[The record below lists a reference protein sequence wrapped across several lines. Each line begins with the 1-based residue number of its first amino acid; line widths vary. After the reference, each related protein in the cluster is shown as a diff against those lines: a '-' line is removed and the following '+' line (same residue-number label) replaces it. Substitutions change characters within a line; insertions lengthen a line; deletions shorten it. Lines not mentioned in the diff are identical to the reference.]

1 MMKWLR
7 DHTKQIM
14 VVVVLLAM
22 FSFVGAQG
30 LQAILAPN
38 PANETA
44 MSCFGRDVKAGEL
57 SEADFYTNVL
67 TRVFSSWKPQGAS
80 QDFNLR
86 HWFMLAEE
94 ADRAGVEV
102 SEARIEAY
110 IRSVDSALAPAGGID
125 SLRQNQNI
133 GLPQIRQALRRNFAI
148 AENASRVGEAA
159 LPSEPQVRQ
168 YIRDTNE
175 KISVKLAV
183 FDATNFVDETAEIS
197 EDELQAQFD
206 AHRDVMPA
214 DSEDGFGYRYP
225 RRVSLQYVVVDPSA
239 IRGQM
244 NVSMDEIKDYWKSHK
259 EKFMKTVQAPEPVDP
274 TATQPAEPKMISKQE
289 PKLFSEAKLEVE
301 SLLKREKAMRIA
313 RQAMNKIVDA
323 MAKPWAESKRDS
335 GTGYLDIPNDDVRD
349 SAFMRRVVDEVQ
361 ADFGIQLNYAE
372 LPLATESEIAG
383 TPDLRSAQ
391 LQGANDAAAP
401 IDISELAF
409 RVPAFYKANGAET
422 GDIHLQ
428 YFQTPPAPLR
438 VENPFAAMMG
448 ARGRIFGDEKLVL
461 FRVLEARDAE
471 SPASLDEVRDLVIRD
486 VRERRAYEAMDVVSR
501 EFGVAAQQL
510 GAETALSLFDEL
522 RERRNIKTI
531 SLPPPFARKQRRV
544 PNSIEELESDDF
556 SVTAPARV
564 AGVGESEAFI
574 DACFEMASEG
584 WRPPLIQGPLSSQKL
599 AKARSMPPATP
610 APKVQIVN
618 LPKELKR
625 VVVEFVKLDPVDRN
639 EYETTLRFQG
649 YREIAST
656 RPTLRLWYDTK
667 DIEERCQYV
676 DKRPIA
682 EDPKSGMT
690 PDAPE
695 GDDGAA

>member
-14 VVVVLLAM
+14 VVLVLLAM

-44 MSCFGRDVKAGEL
+44 MGCFGRDVTAGEL
-57 SEADFYTNVL
+57 SEADYYTNVL
-67 TRVFSSWKPQGAS
+67 SRVYASWKPQGAS
-80 QDFNLR
+80 PDFNLR

-94 ADRAGVEV
+94 AERAGVEV
-102 SEARIEAY
+102 SDARIEAY

-125 SLRQNQNI
+125 SLRQNHNI

-148 AENASRVGEAA
+148 VENASRVGEAA

-183 FDATNFVDETAEIS
+183 FDATNFVDESAEIP
-197 EDELQAQFD
+197 EEELQAQFD
-206 AHRDVMPA
+206 AHRDVLPA

-225 RRVSLQYVVVDPSA
+225 RRVSLQYVVVDPA
-239 IRGQM
+239 ALRGQM
-244 NVSMDEIKDYWKSHK
+244 NVSMDDIKDYWKSNK
-259 EKFMKTVQAPEPVDP
+259 DKFTKTVQVPMPADP
-274 TATQPAEPKMISKQE
+274 TATQPAEPQMISKQE
-289 PKLFSEAKLEVE
+289 PKLFSEAKNEVE
-301 SLLKREKAMRIA
+301 SLLRREKAMRIA

-323 MAKPWAESKRDS
+323 MSKPWAESKRDS
-335 GTGYLDIPNDDVRD
+335 GTGYLGIPNDEVRD
-349 SAFMRRVVDEVQ
+349 AAFMRRIVEEIQ
-361 ADFGIQLNYAE
+361 SDFGIQVTYAE
-372 LPLATESEIAG
+372 MPLATEADIAG
-383 TPDLRSAQ
+383 TPDLRNAQ
-391 LQGANDAAAP
+391 LQGASDAAAP

-409 RVPAFYKANGAET
+409 RVPAFHKVDSAET

-438 VENPFAAMMG
+438 VENPLAAMLG
-448 ARGRIFGDEKLVL
+448 ARGRFLLDEKLVL
-461 FRVLEARDAE
+461 FRVTEARDAE
-471 SPASLDEVRDLVIRD
+471 SPASLDEVRDAVIRD
-486 VRERRAYEAMDVVSR
+486 VRELRAYEAMDVVCR

-556 SVTAPARV
+556 SVTAPANV
-564 AGVGESEAFI
+564 AGIGESETFI
-574 DACFEMASEG
+574 DACFEMASQG
-584 WRPPLIQGPLSSQKL
+584 WTPPLIEGPLSSQRL
-599 AKARSMPPATP
+599 AKARSMAPATP

-639 EYETTLRFQG
+639 EYETKLRLQG
-649 YREIAST
+649 YQEIAST

-676 DKRPIA
+676 NKRPIA
-682 EDPKSGMT
+682 EDPKSGVT
-690 PDAPE
+690 PDADE
-695 GDDGAA
+695 GDESA